1 MLSMCRDS
9 AEVIVKRFSRG
20 GAEQHVLRFSR
31 CAQWYKAGESAEQE
45 VKVKWLCRLCGYA
58 EVVRGAEMEV
68 LRCLLQRRCWCRG
81 AEWVQRRFSRGR
93 GGFAGDW
100 SGAGAAEAL

>member
-45 VKVKWLCRLCGYA
+45 VKVKWLWRLCRGGARCRDGGA
-58 EVVRGAEMEV
+58 EVFVAEKV
-68 LRCLLQRRCWCRG
+68 L
-81 AEWVQRRFSRGR
+81 VQRC
-93 GGFAGDW
+93 
-100 SGAGAAEAL
+100 